1 MSTIPSLS
9 SLPQAAAPKSRPQA
23 EAAGPQDVVVL
34 PARARSLEEAR
45 AEIGKARELMKELG
59 GRVTK
64 DLPTT
69 GAFKAQV
76 DQAGAEEL
84 KKAGFHVVEDMKVK
98 AFPQRPEPSAPLA
111 PGWLLVGGLSKAKE
125 ATQAA
130 LEGKVDMS
138 EPIQYT
144 RSEGLSTA
152 ERWGGGF
159 DGFGREGREPGFRPY
174 QPFIARPR
182 TPQSEGPSD
191 FTGDLPTTG
200 KGVTIA
206 ILDTG
211 LYPHPDFGDRVL
223 TLVSATGEARFN
235 PDAMGHGTHVASD
248 AAGSGKL
255 SGGKFKG
262 PAPDANLV
270 GIQVL
275 NGEGEG
281 SMSEV
286 VENLTAGI
294 NWMVE
299 NKEKY
304 NIKVANL
311 SLGLPLMEY
320 QRSWFGPST
329 LYDPIGAAINTAVS
343 SGITVVVAAGN
354 DGNQPGTIDDSPA
367 INENVIT
374 VGALDTQNTRE
385 RSDDRVADFSSRGPT
400 PDGRVKPDILAP
412 GVNIMA
418 ANSPGSIIE
427 QQNEQIAII
436 REQIESM
443 SGRQLQMM
451 AYKLVR
457 AGMAPPELMQVHP
470 EDLREH
476 MLEGM
481 QTHATYGQNEGG
493 AAYMAMDGTSMASP
507 IVAGV
512 CAAILE
518 ANPSLT
524 PGQVKQVLMKTSDR
538 LPGVRAND
546 QGAGV
551 MNAQKAVRVA
561 QQLADRA

>member
-1 MSTIPSLS
+1 MSTISSLS
-9 SLPQAAAPKSRPQA
+9 SLPQSAAPVSRPKA

-34 PARARSLEEAR
+34 PANARSLEEAR
-45 AEIGKARELMKELG
+45 AEIKKARQLMSELG

-64 DLPTT
+64 DLPAT
-69 GAFKAQV
+69 GALKAQL
-76 DQAGAEEL
+76 DEAGQAKLEQAGF
-84 KKAGFHVVEDMKVK
+84 KIVEDKSVK
-98 AFPQRPEPSAPLA
+98 AFPQRPAPSAPLA
-111 PGWLLVGGLSKAKE
+111 PGWLLKPGGVSHAREAALAAKE
-125 ATQAA
+125 
-130 LEGKVDMS
+130 GNVDMS
-138 EPIQYT
+138 EPINYT
-144 RSEGLSTA
+144 KSEGFSAA
-152 ERWGGGF
+152 EGFRWGGGF
-159 DGFGREGREPGFRPY
+159 DREEQPGFRPF
-174 QPFIARPR
+174 QPFMKGGARP
-182 TPQSEGPSD
+182 PQAEGPSE
-191 FTGDLPTTG
+191 FTGALPTTG

-223 TLVSATGEARFN
+223 KLVSATGEARFN
-235 PDAMGHGTHVASD
+235 PDAMGHGTHVAAD

-255 SGGKFKG
+255 SGGKFRG

-281 SMSEV
+281 DMSEV

-311 SLGLPLMEY
+311 SLGLPLQEY
-320 QRSWFGPST
+320 SRSWFGPST
-329 LYDPIGAAINTAVS
+329 LYDPIGAAINTAVQA
-343 SGITVVVAAGN
+343 GITVVVAAGN

-374 VGALDTQNTRE
+374 VGALDTQGTRD

-400 PDGRVKPDILAP
+400 PDGKIKPDILAP

-418 ANSPGSIIE
+418 ANSPGCIIE
-427 QQNEQIAII
+427 EQNEQIKQI
-436 REQIESM
+436 REEIESL
-443 SGRQLQMM
+443 SPRQLQMM

-481 QTHATYGQNEGG
+481 QTHETSGRNDGG
-493 AAYMAMDGTSMASP
+493 AAYIAMDGTSMASP

-518 ANPSLT
+518 ANPNLT
-524 PGQVKQVLMKTSDR
+524 PDQVKQVLMKTSDR
-538 LPGVRAND
+538 LPGVRATD

-551 MNAQKAVRVA
+551 MNAQKAVQVA
-561 QQLADRA
+561 QQLAQR